1 MICFSAHYARQ
12 LCHYGVPGMAL
23 DLGTQMARGPALGE
37 LMWQVGKVDRKQVNK
52 RDWVRAVQ
60 KTVRGA
66 VMRTLLGR

>member
-1 MICFSAHYARQ
+1 
-12 LCHYGVPGMAL
+12 MAL